1 MSLSSWFLI
10 LLLVLPLPLIRCCCS
25 FFSICHF
32 SYLYL
37 QFFYPYMSHFF
48 FVNSLV
54 ICPRCDKLTVVNLLF
69 SKFNSSQMLE
79 YDDSWKLMTT
89 RIFLILSGIIP
100 DEKPFATFHFPVS
113 LSSWMTVIPQF

>member
-10 LLLVLPLPLIRCCCS
+10 LLSVLSVPLIRCHCFFCS
-25 FFSICHF
+25 FYHF

-54 ICPRCDKLTVVNLLF
+54 ICSRHDKLTVVYLLF
-69 SKFNSSQMLE
+69 SKFNSFQMPE
-79 YDDSWKLMTT
+79 FDDSWKLITT
-89 RIFLILSGIIP
+89 RILPILSGIVP
-100 DEKPFATFHFPVS
+100 DKKPFPNFLSFFLFHYCPG
-113 LSSWMTVIPQF
+113 